1 MQLKNTYKNN
11 RKGLILLSFLCYI
24 LLVNVCIGQKTDSLS
39 FYLEGVDIV
48 ADDSAYQRKYARTK
62 YFVKEIY
69 VYSVL
74 ASDMLNQMEDTI
86 KLITDKKKQK
96 RYIKKSYKAL
106 KKEFGYEISQMTI
119 TRGHFLMKILHRE
132 TGFTAYE
139 VIEKYR
145 GKVKAK
151 SWEAILR
158 LNKTTLKKYYSPE
171 IEDIVLDRVL
181 KEIEEGKII
190 PKERPPVTE
199 RGRKAARK
207 RKKTKRKKKKERKKL
222 ARKSKVKK

>member
-1 MQLKNTYKNN
+1 MQLKNTYKDK
-11 RKGLILLSFLCYI
+11 RKGVVLLSFLCYI
-24 LLVNVCIGQKTDSLS
+24 LFINVCIGQETDSLS

-86 KLITDKKKQK
+86 ELITDKKKQNK
-96 RYIKKSYKAL
+96 YIKKSYKAL

-171 IEDIVLDRVL
+171 IEDIVLDRIL

-207 RKKTKRKKKKERKKL
+207 RKKSKRKKMKERKKL
-222 ARKSKVKK
+222 ARKSKAKK

>member
-1 MQLKNTYKNN
+1 MQLKNTYKNK
-11 RKGLILLSFLCYI
+11 RKGVVLLNFLCYI
-24 LLVNVCIGQKTDSLS
+24 LLANVCIGQKTDSLS

-190 PKERPPVTE
+190 PKERPHVTE

-207 RKKTKRKKKKERKKL
+207 RKKTKRKKMKERKKL